1 MRILLLGAS
10 GLLGH
15 NVLKQLLELNHSVVV
30 LVRHSN
36 AIHLE
41 NSHSYETLIGSLLDY
56 HTLAKAAAGCDAIV
70 NCAGTTNMALLHYE
84 DYLPVNSHLCDHL
97 LQLSFDL
104 NIRTLIHVSTAN
116 TIGYGTSESLADE
129 SAPMQPPFS
138 QSFYALSK
146 QEGEEKILQAATL
159 HPDNHF
165 IVVNPGFMVGAYD
178 IKPSS
183 GKLLMTGYRKPL
195 MAVPKGGKSFIS
207 VSDAATAICN
217 AIYHGINGQRYLLT
231 GENMTLKAF
240 YELQAQTM
248 GYQQKCL
255 TLPDWLV
262 RFAGKL
268 GDLLRTLGIK
278 TQLSTRNV
286 NQLLV
291 CEYYS
296 AQKAQSDLLMPSTPI
311 ATAIQDF
318 WKYQNEKF

>member
-56 HTLAKAAAGCDAIV
+56 HTLAKAAAGCDSIV
-70 NCAGTTNMALLHYE
+70 NCAGTTDMALLHYE
-84 DYLPVNSHLCDHL
+84 DYLPVNSHLCDLL
-97 LQLSFDL
+97 LQLSHDL
-104 NIRTLIHVSTAN
+104 NIRTLVHVSTAN
-116 TIGYGTSESLADE
+116 TIGYGTPEKKADE
-129 SAPMQPPFS
+129 SDPMQPPFC

-146 QEGEEKILQAATL
+146 QEGEQKILQAATAN
-159 HPDNHF
+159 PDNHF
-165 IVVNPGFMVGAYD
+165 IVVNPGFMVGGYD

-183 GKLLMTGYRKPL
+183 GKLLITGYRKPL
-195 MAVPKGGKSFIS
+195 MAVPKGGKSFIH
-207 VSDAATAICN
+207 VADAATAICN

-248 GYQQKCL
+248 GYRQKCL
-255 TLPDWLV
+255 TLPSWLV

-268 GDLLRTLGIK
+268 GDLLRALGIK

-296 AQKAQSDLLMPSTPI
+296 AQKAQSELLMPSIPI
-311 ATAIQDF
+311 ASAIQDF
-318 WKYQNEKF
+318 WKYHNDKF

>member
-97 LQLSFDL
+97 LQLSRDL
-104 NIRTLIHVSTAN
+104 NIRTLVHVSTAN
-116 TIGYGTSESLADE
+116 TIGYGTPQSLADE
-129 SAPMQPPFS
+129 SVPMQPPFC

-146 QEGEEKILQAATL
+146 QEGEQKILQAATL

-165 IVVNPGFMVGAYD
+165 IVVNPGFMVGGYD

-195 MAVPKGGKSFIS
+195 MAIPKGGKSFIS
-207 VSDAATAICN
+207 VSAAATAICN

-231 GENMTLKAF
+231 GKNMTLKAF

-255 TLPDWLV
+255 TLPNWLV
-262 RFAGKL
+262 HFAGKL

-278 TQLSTRNV
+278 TQLSSRNV

-296 AQKAQSDLLMPSTPI
+296 AQKAQSELLMPSIPI
-311 ATAIQDF
+311 ASAIQDF
-318 WKYQNEKF
+318 WKYHNDKF